1 MKLSL
6 SVRIAESF
14 FDKSQTTV
22 PFDTLVGLAL
32 EHDYDAVCMRASVAG
47 VRTPPERVDEVR
59 RLLAD
64 AELPV
69 SMVTGD
75 FAIPE
80 NKEHGPDA
88 LRNITPYLDLAETLG
103 APLLRVCM
111 KRLEDIEWAQRA
123 ADEAEERSLRLA
135 HQSHWGTVFETIEG
149 SVDTLRGVGRANF
162 GIIYEPAN
170 LEACGEPYGLPAVEA
185 FRPYLFNV
193 YVQNQ
198 LPNPDGETMVPT
210 WERGAFRFDHIP
222 LDDPRGID
230 WREVIDALEAVGDA
244 GHVTVHQAL
253 AEIME
258 PPEAARMSAEYLRT
272 LHPFG
277 T

>member
-6 SVRIAESF
+6 SVRVAESF
-14 FDKSQTTV
+14 FDKSKTTV
-22 PFDTLVGLAL
+22 PFEELVTHARECG
-32 EHDYDAVCMRASVAG
+32 YDAICMRASVAG
-47 VRTPPERVDEVR
+47 VQTPPERVAEVR
-59 RLLAD
+59 RLLD
-64 AELPV
+64 DSGLPV

-80 NKEHGPDA
+80 NKERGPGA
-88 LRNITPYLDLAETLG
+88 LRNITPYLNLAEALG
-103 APLLRVCM
+103 ATLLRVCL
-111 KRLEDIEWAQRA
+111 KTHEDIVWAQRSADKA
-123 ADEAEERSLRLA
+123 AKRGLRLA
-135 HQSHWGTVFETIEG
+135 HQSHWGSLFETIDG
-149 SVDTLRGVGRANF
+149 SLETLRGIDRPNF

-170 LEACGEPYGLPAVEA
+170 LEACGEPYGLRAVEA
-185 FRPYLFNV
+185 FKPYLFNV

-210 WERGAFRFDHIP
+210 WARGPFRFDHIP

-230 WREVIDALEAVGDA
+230 WREVIDALTAVGYD
-244 GHVTVHQAL
+244 GCVTVHQAL

-258 PPEAARMSAEYLRT
+258 PPEAARRSADYLRT

-277 T
+277 D